1 MATSTI
7 SPHRVVIV
15 GAGFGGLETTYRS
28 SSNLLSLLLTHPDQL
43 EAVQQDRALI
53 PAVIEEGLRPWRF
66 APVRMDADSVLE
78 LPPHTVFNS
87 GTRLGDRFEMRL
99 KTAKA
104 TNGACTKDP
113 QAVA

>member
-1 MATSTI
+1 MSQI
-7 SPHRVVIV
+7 MLCMRVVCRDV
-15 GAGFGGLETTYRS
+15 
-28 SSNLLSLLLTHPDQL
+28 
-43 EAVQQDRALI
+43 
-53 PAVIEEGLRPWRF
+53 PWGDH
-66 APVRMDADSVLE
+66 VRMDADSVLE